1 MISHLHEEI
10 KEMKEEGMSLFDENQ
25 KYLDM
30 IVRYSLGQDKGYN
43 GGMKINLD
51 WLN

>member
-30 IVRYSLGQDKGYN
+30 IVRYSLGQDKG
-43 GGMKINLD
+43 
-51 WLN
+51 